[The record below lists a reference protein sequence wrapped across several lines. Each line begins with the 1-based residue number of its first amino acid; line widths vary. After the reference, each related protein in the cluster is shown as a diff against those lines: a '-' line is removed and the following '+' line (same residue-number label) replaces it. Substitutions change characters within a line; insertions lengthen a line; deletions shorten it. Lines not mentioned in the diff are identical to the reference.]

1 MKLTLSSILVF
12 FTFAALLVSGI
23 TPADRFTWFL
33 EIIPIV
39 ILLPII
45 GHMNHRIPMTSV
57 TRIFLFLGALWMMV
71 GAKYTYSEVP
81 LGFWLEAWFDF
92 SRNHYDRIGHYIQG
106 FVSALF
112 IREALLQRTRL
123 KRGNILFVLVLSCC
137 LALSASYELIEWL
150 AAVLFG
156 DGAADFVG
164 SQGDVWDAQ
173 WDMFLAS
180 CGAVSAQLMLSSYQD
195 RQLQRIKK

>member
-1 MKLTLSSILVF
+1 MKLTLSTILVF
-12 FTFAALLVSGI
+12 LTFAALLVSGI
-23 TPADRFTWFL
+23 APADRFTWFL

-45 GHMNHRIPMTSV
+45 GHMNHRIPMTPL
-57 TRIFLFLGALWMMV
+57 TRILLFLGALWMMV

-92 SRNHYDRIGHYIQG
+92 SRNHYDRLGHYMQG

-123 KRGNILFVLVLSCC
+123 QRGNILFVLVLSCC

-180 CGAVSAQLMLSSYQD
+180 CGAVSAQLMLASYQD